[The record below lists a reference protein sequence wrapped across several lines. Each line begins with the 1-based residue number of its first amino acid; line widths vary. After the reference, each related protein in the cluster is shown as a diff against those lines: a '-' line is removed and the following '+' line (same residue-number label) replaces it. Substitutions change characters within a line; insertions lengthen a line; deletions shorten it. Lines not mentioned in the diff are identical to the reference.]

1 MSTSKVVKRLVKSN
15 RHYKLNQYR
24 EELDL
29 YDHFIALDWSIKN
42 MAVARLTKKSASPK
56 VIESPSDVVVLQ
68 EYLKNLNG
76 KKIMTIEETTST
88 HWLYVELYD
97 YVDRIVICDPF
108 KNRLLTD
115 GPKNDKI
122 DASKLCELL
131 KGGFV
136 REVYHT
142 NDRSYRYRKLERAYN
157 QVVRAGVRL
166 YNQKSSVYRSH
177 GKSYKEGESI
187 DDPTASFILDHI
199 NADIQ
204 QYKENKKM
212 YEEIFEQECTTNKV
226 LKNLCQLPGF
236 GPIIAF
242 RIYSIVVDIRRFP
255 RAGKYLAYCGLVKHT
270 KESGSVYYGKRKA
283 RYNRMLKDG
292 YKTAAIV
299 ALQRQNPMREYY
311 DHLREKGIA
320 EHNARNAVARYLAR
334 VSFGMMKN
342 GTPYEPYRW
351 RN

>member
-1 MSTSKVVKRLVKSN
+1 MSISKLVKRTVKSN
-15 RHYKLNQYR
+15 RHYKLNEYR
-24 EELDL
+24 EKLDR
-29 YDHFIALDWSIKN
+29 YDHFIALDWSIKT
-42 MAVARLTKKSASPK
+42 MAVARLTKKTKSPK
-56 VIESPSDVVVLQ
+56 IIESPSDVVVLQ

-76 KKIMTIEETTST
+76 KKILTIEETTST

-142 NDRSYRYRKLERAYN
+142 TERSYRYRKLERAYT
-157 QVVRAGVRL
+157 QVVRAGVCL
-166 YNQKSSVYRSH
+166 YNQKSSVYRSL
-177 GKSYKEGESI
+177 GKSYRDEEDI
-187 DDPTASFILDHI
+187 DDPTALFILDHI
-199 NADIQ
+199 NADIKR
-204 QYKENKKM
+204 YKEKKKM
-212 YEEIFEQECTTNKV
+212 YEQIFEQECTTNKV
-226 LKNLCQLPGF
+226 LKNLCQLPGL

-242 RIYSIVVDIRRFP
+242 RIYSIVVDVRRFP

-283 RYNRMLKDG
+283 RYNRALKDA

-299 ALQRQNPMREYY
+299 AIQNQNPMREYY
-311 DHLREKGIA
+311 DYLRENGVA
-320 EHNARNAVARYLAR
+320 EHNARQAVARYLAR

-342 GTPYEPYRW
+342 ETPYEPYRW
-351 RN
+351 RH